1 MSSGAPVRARD
12 ANKQTLLHYAA
23 RGGSAECLDLVL
35 REGGSMD
42 INATDKWNRTVGL
55 SLCLSRTHTQKH
67 THTHTY
73 SLSLPS
79 SHTPLQMLRCT
90 DSCLLSCADSNKN
103 ADSIFDIKWQPL
115 HWAVL
120 NGHASCVS
128 LLLHNGA
135 PAVPPQVP
143 ERVHK
148 RRTTLVVETPIGIA
162 TRLRDEGV
170 PGSEEVLTLLL
181 AAAGPSATGPSTPGL

>member
-1 MSSGAPVRARD
+1 LSSGAPVRARD

-55 SLCLSRTHTQKH
+55 SL
-67 THTHTY
+67 
-73 SLSLPS
+73 SLSLSLVLTLPY
-79 SHTPLQMLRCT
+79 TPLQMLRCT
-90 DSCLLSCADSNKN
+90 YSCLLSCADSNKN
-103 ADSIFDIKWQPL
+103 ANSPFDIKWQPL

-135 PAVPPQVP
+135 PAAPPQVP

-170 PGSEEVLTLLL
+170 PGSEEVLSLLL
-181 AAAGPSATGPSTPGL
+181 AAAGPSATEPSTKHTPGR